1 MAGRSL
7 LSCLLAATV
16 IAALPALAQDSESR
30 RVDTGT
36 AVAMQGDLVFS
47 ANSAD
52 VLSALCVLG
61 FCFAKSGK
69 IH

>member
-1 MAGRSL
+1 
-7 LSCLLAATV
+7 
-16 IAALPALAQDSESR
+16 
-30 RVDTGT
+30 
-36 AVAMQGDLVFS
+36 MQGDLVFS

-69 IH
+69 IHWAAAPDSHPPDHLWNHRFRGI